1 MPMFSSPIFI
11 YVAIAAMFI
20 FVVVW
25 LIYQGIAWDQVH
37 RSGVIVEGRVSEHQ
51 KVMWMR
57 GASLFRFYLTYTY
70 ECRGKTFTKVKRVSE
85 KTYLTYPDDA
95 KIRVRCM
102 SSNPSK
108 AAAVDF

>member
-1 MPMFSSPIFI
+1 MFSNPIFI
-11 YVAIAAMFI
+11 YVAIGAMFA

-25 LIYQGIAWDQVH
+25 VIYQGIAWDQVH

-51 KVMWMR
+51 KVMRMR

-70 ECRGKTFTKVKRVSE
+70 EYRGRTFSKVKRVSE
-85 KTYLTYPDDA
+85 KTYLAYPDDA
-95 KIRVRCM
+95 KIYVRCM

-108 AAAVDF
+108 AKTVDF

>member
-1 MPMFSSPIFI
+1 MFSSPIFI
-11 YVAIAAMFI
+11 YIVIGAMFV
-20 FVVVW
+20 FVVAW
-25 LIYQGIAWDQVH
+25 AIYQGFAWDQTH
-37 RSGVIVEGRVSEHQ
+37 RSGVIVEGRISEHQ
-51 KVMWMR
+51 KVIRMR

-70 ECRGKTFTKVKRVSE
+70 EYRGRTFAKVKRVSE

>member
-1 MPMFSSPIFI
+1 MFSSPIFI
-11 YVAIAAMFI
+11 YIIIGAMFA

-25 LIYQGIAWDQVH
+25 AIYHVFAWDQVH
-37 RSGVIVEGRVSEHQ
+37 RSGVIVEGRISEHR
-51 KVMWMR
+51 KVMRMK
-57 GASLFRFYLTYTY
+57 GPSLFRFYLTYTY
-70 ECRGKTFTKVKRVSE
+70 EYKGKIFAQEKRVSE
-85 KTYLTYPDDA
+85 KTYLAYPDDR